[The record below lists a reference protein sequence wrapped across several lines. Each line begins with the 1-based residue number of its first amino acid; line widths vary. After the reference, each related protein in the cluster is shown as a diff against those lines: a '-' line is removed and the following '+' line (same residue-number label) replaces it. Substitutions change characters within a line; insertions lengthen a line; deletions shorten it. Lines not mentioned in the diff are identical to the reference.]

1 MRDTAHD
8 PAAPRRALIVAHGQP
23 SDPGPAEAAL
33 ARFADR
39 VAAELPGG
47 WQVASATLAAPGA
60 LEAALAGA
68 GAGGPGAGPL
78 LIYPMFIADGWF
90 TRVNLPAR
98 LHAAGLGL
106 VASAGG
112 AAMPAA
118 AAPGLGSRDEDDPAL
133 AGARGP
139 EAGALHQAGKAHAAP
154 GHTGAAT
161 GHVAQD
167 RGTEETGA
175 GQLGAG
181 VVGAGDM
188 DPEDMGGEDR
198 SGEDRSAGPDGPGE
212 PGPGAAEGFARPGAA
227 AGQGRARILAPFG
240 LDPGILPLALQVLA
254 AALAEAGLRA
264 AETRLILA
272 AHGSFKSPAPAAV
285 ARRLGRAIIAEMPF
299 AELRTAFIDQAPR
312 IADSARELRA
322 PALCLPLFAAAGG
335 HVEEDLPAALAE
347 AGFAGRILAPL
358 GLAAGAPRLVAAA
371 LSEAGS
377 EAGAGAGA
385 AAETAA
391 ETAAGAGARPAP

>member
-1 MRDTAHD
+1 MIRSGPDAGAD

-33 ARFADR
+33 ARFAAR
-39 VAAELPGG
+39 VAAELPAG
-47 WQVASATLAAPGA
+47 WQIGSATLAAPGA
-60 LEAALAGA
+60 LEAALAEA
-68 GAGGPGAGPL
+68 GAGAGPL

-90 TRVNLPAR
+90 TQVNLPAR
-98 LHAAGLGL
+98 LRAAGFDL

-118 AAPGLGSRDEDDPAL
+118 GAPAPGSRGEDAAAL
-133 AGARGP
+133 AGAPDP
-139 EAGALHQAGKAHAAP
+139 EAGASHRAGKAHAAP
-154 GHTGAAT
+154 DQTSSAT
-161 GHVAQD
+161 GH
-167 RGTEETGA
+167 GA
-175 GQLGAG
+175 GDMGAGESGAGDIGTG
-181 VVGAGDM
+181 VVGAR
-188 DPEDMGGEDR
+188 DMGGEDR
-198 SGEDRSAGPDGPGE
+198 SAGPEGPGE
-212 PGPGAAEGFARPGAA
+212 PGPGAAQGFAGPGAVA
-227 AGQGRARILAPFG
+227 RQGCARILAPFG

-264 AETRLILA
+264 AETGLILA

-371 LSEAGS
+371 LSGAGS
-377 EAGAGAGA
+377 EAGAGA